1 MQLGRITVVTIT
13 TPDLDKVIDI
23 YSKYLGYRFIS
34 STRVSAEQAKSWD
47 AENIENSKMI
57 FMSPE
62 SSNDFFFRFI
72 EQDVDEGYVPFG
84 TYGWNAAELIVK
96 DVDRSAEKLIG
107 SPFEVIGEPADL
119 SFTDQIRAMQI
130 MGPSREVIYLTQFK
144 SKLDEFDSPS
154 PRCDIDQTFIVILAG
169 ENLDDMQTFLNERL
183 YIKKAEPM
191 QSRIRAIS
199 KVFDLPEDT
208 KYKSAALAIGDQSL
222 IELDEMPSKAG
233 PRAVRPGYL
242 PSGISIVS
250 FIAYDSS
257 LIDKTYDSNIPSFEK
272 ARAST
277 IKGSS
282 GELIEIINV

>member
-34 STRVSAEQAKSWD
+34 STRVSAEQAKIWD

-72 EQDVDEGYVPFG
+72 EQDVDEDYVPFG

>member
-1 MQLGRITVVTIT
+1 MQLGRITAVTIT

-72 EQDVDEGYVPFG
+72 EQDVDEDYVPFG

>member
-1 MQLGRITVVTIT
+1 MQLGRITAVTIT
-13 TPDLDKVIDI
+13 SPDLDRVIDI
-23 YSKYLGYRFIS
+23 YSKYLGYRLIS
-34 STRVSAEQAKSWD
+34 STTVSAEQAKIWD
-47 AENIENSKMI
+47 AENIEGSKKI

-62 SSNDFFFRFI
+62 CSNDFFFRFI
-72 EQDVDEGYVPFG
+72 QQDIDVDYVPFG

-96 DVDRSAEKLIG
+96 DVDQSAEKLID

-130 MGPSREVIYLTQFK
+130 MGPSKEIIYLTQFK

-169 ENLDDMQTFLNERL
+169 ENLDQMQSFLHEEL
-183 YIKKAEPM
+183 SVEKAAPM

-208 KYKSAALAIGDQSL
+208 KYKSAALAIRDQSL

-233 PRAVRPGYL
+233 PRAFRPGYL
-242 PSGISIVS
+242 ASGISIVS
-250 FIAYDSS
+250 FVAHESG

-272 ARAST
+272 YQAST
-277 IKGSS
+277 IMGNS

>member
-1 MQLGRITVVTIT
+1 MQLGRITAVTIT
-13 TPDLDKVIDI
+13 SPDLDRVIEI

-34 STRVSAEQAKSWD
+34 STTVSAEQAKRWD
-47 AENIENSKMI
+47 AENIEGSKMI

-72 EQDVDEGYVPFG
+72 QQDIDEDYVPFG

-96 DVDRSAEKLIG
+96 DVDQSAEKLIG

-130 MGPSREVIYLTQFK
+130 LGPSKEIIYLTQFK
-144 SKLDEFDSPS
+144 SKLNEFDSPS

-169 ENLDDMQTFLNERL
+169 ENLDQMQSFLHQEL
-183 YIKKAEPM
+183 SVKKAAPM

-208 KYKSAALAIGDQSL
+208 KYKSAALAIRDQSL

-233 PRAVRPGYL
+233 PRTCRPGYL

-250 FIAYDSS
+250 FIAHDSG

-272 ARAST
+272 FQAST
-277 IKGSS
+277 IKGYS

>member
-1 MQLGRITVVTIT
+1 MQLGRITAVTIT
-13 TPDLDKVIDI
+13 SPDLDRVIEI

-34 STRVSAEQAKSWD
+34 STTVSAEQAKRWD
-47 AENIENSKMI
+47 AENIEGSKMI

-72 EQDVDEGYVPFG
+72 QQDIDEDYVPFG

-96 DVDRSAEKLIG
+96 DVDQSAEKLIG

-130 MGPSREVIYLTQFK
+130 LGPSKEIIYLTQFK

-169 ENLDDMQTFLNERL
+169 ENLDQMQSFLHQEL
-183 YIKKAEPM
+183 SVKKAAPM

-208 KYKSAALAIGDQSL
+208 KYKSAALAIRDQSL

-233 PRAVRPGYL
+233 PRTCRPGYL

-250 FIAYDSS
+250 FIAHDSG
-257 LIDKTYDSNIPSFEK
+257 LISKTYDSNIPSFEK
-272 ARAST
+272 FQAST
-277 IKGSS
+277 IKGNS

>member
-1 MQLGRITVVTIT
+1 MQLGRITAVTIT
-13 TPDLDKVIDI
+13 SPDLDRVIDI
-23 YSKYLGYRFIS
+23 YSKYLGYRLIS
-34 STRVSAEQAKSWD
+34 STTVSAEQAKIWD
-47 AENIENSKMI
+47 AENIEGSKMI

-72 EQDVDEGYVPFG
+72 EQDIDEDYVPFG

-96 DVDRSAEKLIG
+96 DVDQSAEKLIG

-130 MGPSREVIYLTQFK
+130 LGPSKEIIYLTQFK

-169 ENLDDMQTFLNERL
+169 ENLDQMQSFLHQEL
-183 YIKKAEPM
+183 SVKKAAPM

-208 KYKSAALAIGDQSL
+208 KYKSAALAIRGQSL

-233 PRAVRPGYL
+233 PRTCRPGYL

-250 FIAYDSS
+250 FIAHDSG
-257 LIDKTYDSNIPSFEK
+257 LISKTYDSNIPSFEK
-272 ARAST
+272 FQAST
-277 IKGSS
+277 IKGNS

>member
-1 MQLGRITVVTIT
+1 MQLGRITAVTIT
-13 TPDLDKVIDI
+13 SPDLDRVIDI
-23 YSKYLGYRFIS
+23 YSKYLGYRLIS
-34 STRVSAEQAKSWD
+34 STTVSAEQAKIWD
-47 AENIENSKMI
+47 AENIEGSRMI

-72 EQDVDEGYVPFG
+72 EQDIDEDYVPFG

-96 DVDRSAEKLIG
+96 DVDQSAEKLIG

-130 MGPSREVIYLTQFK
+130 LGPSKEIIYLTQFK

-169 ENLDDMQTFLNERL
+169 ENLDQMQSFLHQEL
-183 YIKKAEPM
+183 SVKKAAPM

-208 KYKSAALAIGDQSL
+208 KYKSAALAIRGQSL
-222 IELDEMPSKAG
+222 IELDEMPSKAR
-233 PRAVRPGYL
+233 PRACRPGYL

-250 FIAYDSS
+250 FIAHDSG
-257 LIDKTYDSNIPSFEK
+257 LIDKTYDSNIPRFEK
-272 ARAST
+272 FQAST
-277 IKGSS
+277 IKGNS

>member
-72 EQDVDEGYVPFG
+72 EQDVDEDYVPFG

-169 ENLDDMQTFLNERL
+169 ENLDDMQAFLNERL

-257 LIDKTYDSNIPSFEK
+257 LIDQTYDSNIPSFEK

>member
-1 MQLGRITVVTIT
+1 MQLGRITAVTIT
-13 TPDLDKVIDI
+13 SPDLDRVIDI
-23 YSKYLGYRFIS
+23 YSKYLGYRLIS
-34 STRVSAEQAKSWD
+34 STTVSAEQAKIWD
-47 AENIENSKMI
+47 AENIEGSRMI

-72 EQDVDEGYVPFG
+72 EQDIDEDYVPFG

-96 DVDRSAEKLIG
+96 DVDQSAEKLIG

-130 MGPSREVIYLTQFK
+130 LGPSKEIIYLTQFK

-169 ENLDDMQTFLNERL
+169 ENLDQMQSFLHQEL
-183 YIKKAEPM
+183 SVKKAAPM

-208 KYKSAALAIGDQSL
+208 KYKSAALAIRDQSL

-233 PRAVRPGYL
+233 PRTCRQGYL

-250 FIAYDSS
+250 FIAHDSG
-257 LIDKTYDSNIPSFEK
+257 LISKTYDSNIPSFEK
-272 ARAST
+272 FQAST
-277 IKGSS
+277 IKGNS

>member
-1 MQLGRITVVTIT
+1 MQLGRITAVTIT
-13 TPDLDKVIDI
+13 SPDLDRVIDI

-34 STRVSAEQAKSWD
+34 STTVSAEQAKRWD
-47 AENIENSKMI
+47 AENIEGSKMI

-72 EQDVDEGYVPFG
+72 EQDIDEDYVPFG

-96 DVDRSAEKLIG
+96 DVDQSAENLIG

-130 MGPSREVIYLTQFK
+130 LGPSKEIIYLTQFK

-169 ENLDDMQTFLNERL
+169 ENLDQMQSFLHQEL
-183 YIKKAEPM
+183 SVKKAAPM

-208 KYKSAALAIGDQSL
+208 KYKSAALAIRGQSL

-233 PRAVRPGYL
+233 PRAFRPGYL

-250 FIAYDSS
+250 FIAHDSG
-257 LIDKTYDSNIPSFEK
+257 LVGKTYDSNIPRFEK
-272 ARAST
+272 FQAST
-277 IKGSS
+277 IKGNS

>member
-1 MQLGRITVVTIT
+1 MQLGRITAVTIT
-13 TPDLDKVIDI
+13 SPDLDRVIDI
-23 YSKYLGYRFIS
+23 YSKYLGYRLIS
-34 STRVSAEQAKSWD
+34 STTLSAEQAKIWD
-47 AENIENSKMI
+47 AENIEGSRMI

-72 EQDVDEGYVPFG
+72 EQDIDEDYVPFG

-96 DVDRSAEKLIG
+96 DVDQSAEKLIG

-130 MGPSREVIYLTQFK
+130 LGPSKEIIYLTQFK

-169 ENLDDMQTFLNERL
+169 ENLDQMQSFLHQEL
-183 YIKKAEPM
+183 SVKKAAPM

-208 KYKSAALAIGDQSL
+208 KYKSAALAIRGQSL

-233 PRAVRPGYL
+233 PRTCRPGYL

-250 FIAYDSS
+250 FIAHDSG
-257 LIDKTYDSNIPSFEK
+257 LIDKTYDSNIPRFEK
-272 ARAST
+272 FQAST
-277 IKGSS
+277 IKGNS

>member
-1 MQLGRITVVTIT
+1 MQLGRITAVTIT

-72 EQDVDEGYVPFG
+72 EQDVDEDYVPFG

-169 ENLDDMQTFLNERL
+169 ENLDDMQAFLNERL

>member
-1 MQLGRITVVTIT
+1 MQLGRITAVTIT
-13 TPDLDKVIDI
+13 SPDLDRVIEI

-34 STRVSAEQAKSWD
+34 STTVSAEQAKRWD
-47 AENIENSKMI
+47 AKNIEGSKMI

-72 EQDVDEGYVPFG
+72 QQDIDEDYVPFG

-96 DVDRSAEKLIG
+96 DVDQSAENLIG

-130 MGPSREVIYLTQFK
+130 LGPSKEIIYLTQFK

-169 ENLDDMQTFLNERL
+169 ENLDQMQSFLHQEL
-183 YIKKAEPM
+183 SVKKAAPM

-199 KVFDLPEDT
+199 KVFNLPEDT
-208 KYKSAALAIGDQSL
+208 KYKSAALAIRDQSL

-233 PRAVRPGYL
+233 PRTCRPGYL

-250 FIAYDSS
+250 FIAHDSG
-257 LIDKTYDSNIPSFEK
+257 LISKTYDSNIPRFEK
-272 ARAST
+272 FQAST
-277 IKGSS
+277 IKGNS

>member
-1 MQLGRITVVTIT
+1 MQLGRITAVTIT

-72 EQDVDEGYVPFG
+72 EQNIDQDYVPFG

-107 SPFEVIGEPADL
+107 SPFEVIGEPANL

-130 MGPSREVIYLTQFK
+130 MGPSREIIYLTQFK

-169 ENLDDMQTFLNERL
+169 ENLDDMQTFLHERL
-183 YIKKAEPM
+183 CIKKAEPM

-199 KVFDLPEDT
+199 KVFNLPEDT
-208 KYKSAALAIGDQSL
+208 KYKSAALAIRDQSL

>member
-1 MQLGRITVVTIT
+1 MQLGRITAVTIT

-34 STRVSAEQAKSWD
+34 STRVSAEQAKIWD

-72 EQDVDEGYVPFG
+72 EQDVDEDYVPFG

-169 ENLDDMQTFLNERL
+169 ENLDDMQAFLNERL

>member
-34 STRVSAEQAKSWD
+34 STIVSAEQAKSWD

-72 EQDVDEGYVPFG
+72 EQDVDEDYVPFG

-107 SPFEVIGEPADL
+107 SPFEIIGEPANL

-130 MGPSREVIYLTQFK
+130 MGPSREIIYLTQFK
-144 SKLDEFDSPS
+144 SKLVEFDSPS

-169 ENLDDMQTFLNERL
+169 ENLDDMQTFLHERL
-183 YIKKAEPM
+183 CIKKAEPM

-208 KYKSAALAIGDQSL
+208 KYKSAALAIRDQSL
-222 IELDEMPSKAG
+222 IELDEMPSKAR
-233 PRAVRPGYL
+233 PRSVRPGYL

-250 FIAYDSS
+250 FIAHDSS

>member
-1 MQLGRITVVTIT
+1 MQLGRITAVTIT
-13 TPDLDKVIDI
+13 SPDLDRVIDI
-23 YSKYLGYRFIS
+23 YSKYLGYRLIS
-34 STRVSAEQAKSWD
+34 STTVSAEQAKIWD
-47 AENIENSKMI
+47 AENIEGSRMI

-72 EQDVDEGYVPFG
+72 EQDIDEDYVPFG

-96 DVDRSAEKLIG
+96 DVDQSAEKLIG

-130 MGPSREVIYLTQFK
+130 LGPSKEIIYLTQFK

-169 ENLDDMQTFLNERL
+169 ENLDQMQSFLHQEL
-183 YIKKAEPM
+183 SVKKAAPM

-208 KYKSAALAIGDQSL
+208 KYKSAALAIRGQSL

-233 PRAVRPGYL
+233 PRTCRPGYL

-250 FIAYDSS
+250 FIAHDSG
-257 LIDKTYDSNIPSFEK
+257 LISKTYDSNIPSFEK
-272 ARAST
+272 FQAST
-277 IKGSS
+277 IKGNS

>member
-1 MQLGRITVVTIT
+1 MQLGRITAVTIT

-34 STRVSAEQAKSWD
+34 STRVSAEQAKIWD

-72 EQDVDEGYVPFG
+72 EQDVDEDYVPFG

-208 KYKSAALAIGDQSL
+208 KYKSAALAIEDQSL

>member
-1 MQLGRITVVTIT
+1 MQLGRITAVTIT
-13 TPDLDKVIDI
+13 SPDLDRVIDI

-34 STRVSAEQAKSWD
+34 STTVSAEQAKRWD
-47 AENIENSKMI
+47 AKNIEGSKMI

-72 EQDVDEGYVPFG
+72 QQDIDEDYVPFG

-96 DVDRSAEKLIG
+96 DVDQSAEKLIG

-130 MGPSREVIYLTQFK
+130 LGPSKEIIYLTQFK

-169 ENLDDMQTFLNERL
+169 ENLDQMQSFLHQEL
-183 YIKKAEPM
+183 SVKKAAPM

-208 KYKSAALAIGDQSL
+208 KYKSAALAIRDQSL

-233 PRAVRPGYL
+233 PRTCRPGYL

-250 FIAYDSS
+250 FIAHDSG
-257 LIDKTYDSNIPSFEK
+257 LIDKTYDSNIPRFEK
-272 ARAST
+272 FQAST
-277 IKGSS
+277 IKGNS